1 MRNLAF
7 AVIILSF
14 LAGAFL
20 ASLDPKTISWNIY
33 VPVLAAGA
41 VAVFLLKSHDK
52 KTAMS
57 EGVIAANLAV
67 IETSIDNIM
76 YNIQQMDL
84 TKDALPTYEARFEID
99 RKFRDDLF
107 NFAEARMS
115 IGHRY
120 GLQPYADVMSAFAAG
135 ERYLNR
141 VWSASADGYVDEVI
155 TYITKA
161 HHQFKEAHEKLMT
174 VMKG

>member
-1 MRNLAF
+1 MRKLAF
-7 AVIILSF
+7 VIIALSF
-14 LAGAFL
+14 LGCALL
-20 ASLDPKTISWNIY
+20 ASLDRKSISWNIY

-52 KTAMS
+52 KKAMS
-57 EGVIAANLAV
+57 EGVIQANLEV
-67 IETSIDNIM
+67 IKTSIDNIVA
-76 YNIQQMDL
+76 NIEQMDL
-84 TKDALPTYEARFEID
+84 SKDALPTYQARFEID

-120 GLQPYADVMSAFAAG
+120 GLKPYADVMSAFAAG
-135 ERYLNR
+135 ERYINR
-141 VWSASADGYVDEVI
+141 VWSASADGYVDEVN

-161 HHQFKEAHEKLMT
+161 HHQFKEAHEKLMA
-174 VMKG
+174 VMQG